1 MAVTYTFDPQYLEVV
16 TAAGTAPP
24 PVACGDWRTLRAT
37 TNEILAFMESQLPV
51 RDEVTRTRYTAH
63 SYDGAQVPLRWYTP
77 QGDDRGTAGPAALYV
92 HGGGMIAGSVDLY
105 DRTIAAYVADSGVPL
120 LAVDYR
126 LAPEYPHPCPIEDA
140 YAGLAWLHANAAA
153 LGVEP
158 NRIAL
163 MGDSAGGGLAACAT
177 LLARDRGLSVA
188 KQILIYPMLNDR
200 NTVTDPV
207 LVQYAGWTYDNNYTG
222 WYALLG
228 DALGMPGVPASASA
242 VRAEDL
248 SALPPT
254 YVEVG
259 DLDIFR
265 DESIDY
271 ARRVAAAGN
280 SVELHVHPGCPHGW
294 ERVIPNADVSERS
307 RADRIRALCSF

>member
-1 MAVTYTFDPQYLEVV
+1 MAVTYTFDPQYLEVL
-16 TAAGTAPP
+16 AAVGTVPP
-24 PVACGDWRTLRAT
+24 PVARGDWRTLRAHIDET
-37 TNEILAFMESQLPV
+37 LALMESQLPAL
-51 RDEVTRTRYTAH
+51 DEVTRTRHTARAH
-63 SYDGAQVPLRWYTP
+63 DGAQVPLRWYTP

-126 LAPEYPHPCPIEDA
+126 LAPEYPHPCPTEDV
-140 YAGLAWLHANAAA
+140 YAGLAWLHTNASE

-158 NRIAL
+158 NRIGL

-177 LLARDRGLSVA
+177 LLARDRDLPVA
-188 KQILIYPMLNDR
+188 KQILIYPMLDDR

-207 LVQYAGWTYDNNYTG
+207 LAPYVGWSYDDNYTG

-228 DALGMPGVPASASA
+228 DALDTPGSVSA

-248 SALPPT
+248 SALPST
-254 YVEVG
+254 YIEVG

-294 ERVIPNADVSERS
+294 ERVIPNAAVSQRS